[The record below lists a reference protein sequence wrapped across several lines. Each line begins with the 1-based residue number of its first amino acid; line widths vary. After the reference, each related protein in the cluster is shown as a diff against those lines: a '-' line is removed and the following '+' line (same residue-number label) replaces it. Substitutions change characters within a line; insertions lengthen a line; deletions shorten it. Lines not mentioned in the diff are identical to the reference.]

1 VLNKIPTPILVE
13 TINPALNTVRYVEV
27 FVISFVAEL
36 RLTIGLIA

>member
-1 VLNKIPTPILVE
+1 VLNKIPILIKVV
-13 TINPALNTVRYVEV
+13 TINPALNTVMYVEV